1 MIGKTYSSY
10 FHFLMSIL
18 YSIYIRGDNME
29 ISLQVFSAFLS
40 GVLSIAVGYLAR
52 KLKKESE
59 KREIEEAK
67 IIREEHALR
76 EGIRAILKY
85 RLLNLCQQCHKKG
98 YISNIEE
105 LENINDIYQAY
116 IELNGNGTASK
127 VYSDVIK
134 LPIKSE

>member
-1 MIGKTYSSY
+1 
-10 FHFLMSIL
+10 
-18 YSIYIRGDNME
+18 ME